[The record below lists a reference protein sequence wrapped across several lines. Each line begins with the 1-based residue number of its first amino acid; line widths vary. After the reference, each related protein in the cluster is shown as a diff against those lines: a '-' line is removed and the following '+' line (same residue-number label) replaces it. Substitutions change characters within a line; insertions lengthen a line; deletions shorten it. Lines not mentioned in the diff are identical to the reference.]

1 VDVKRVE
8 TSRDLK
14 RFIDFPYRLHRRDPI
29 WVPPLKH
36 DVRGLLSREKN
47 PFFDHAEA
55 DYFLAE
61 RNGTVEGRIAAI
73 SNKLHNETHDDN
85 IGFFGF
91 FECQDDPAIAQALFD
106 AAGEWLSARGHDVMR
121 GPASFSVNDECGL
134 LVEGF
139 DTPPTL
145 MSPHNPPYYATLIEG
160 AGFTTA
166 KNMLMYCKGVP
177 DGLTE
182 TPLPERLSRALKII
196 TNRQKITLRPLNMDD
211 FDNEIELV
219 KKVYNQAWEKNW
231 GFIPMTDEE
240 IDHLAQQFKPVI
252 VPDLVPFVEKDGEVI
267 GFGLAL
273 PDFNVV
279 FRSNRSGRMF
289 PTALKLLWQL
299 KTERIHRLRIL
310 LLGIVPE
317 FRGKGIDA
325 VLYHWIWTKGHEHK
339 MRWGEAGW
347 ILEDNAAMRQAA
359 AKVGFEP
366 YKTYSMYDR
375 AL

>member
-1 VDVKRVE
+1 VDIKRVE

-14 RFIDFPYRLHRRDPI
+14 RFIDFPYSLHRRDPV

-36 DVRGLLSREKN
+36 DVRGLLSKEKN

-61 RNGTVEGRIAAI
+61 RNGTVVGRIAAN
-73 SNKLHNETHDDN
+73 SNQLHNETHDDRV
-85 IGFFGF
+85 GFFGF
-91 FECQDDPAIAQALFD
+91 FECQDDPVVAQALFD
-106 AAGEWLSARGHDVMR
+106 AAGEWLSAHGHDVMR
-121 GPASFSVNDECGL
+121 GPASFSVTDECGL
-134 LVEGF
+134 LVQGF

-145 MSPHNPPYYATLIEG
+145 MSPHNPPYYVTLIEG
-160 AGFTTA
+160 AGFTKA

-177 DGLTE
+177 DGLTA

-196 TNRQKITLRPLNMDD
+196 TNRQKLTLRPLNMDD

-219 KKVYNQAWEKNW
+219 EKVYTQAWEKNW
-231 GFIPMTDEE
+231 GFIPMTDAE

-267 GFGLAL
+267 GFGFAL

-279 FRSNRSGRMF
+279 FQSNRSGRMF

-359 AKVGFEP
+359 SKVGFEP

>member
-1 VDVKRVE
+1 MDVKRVE

-14 RFIDFPYRLHRRDPI
+14 HFIDFPYRLHRRDPI

-73 SNKLHNETHDDN
+73 SNKLHNETHDDK

>member
-1 VDVKRVE
+1 MDVKRVE

-73 SNKLHNETHDDN
+73 SNKLHNETHDDK

-160 AGFTTA
+160 AGLTTA

>member
-1 VDVKRVE
+1 MDVKRVE

-14 RFIDFPYRLHRRDPI
+14 RFIDFPYSLHRRDPV

-61 RNGTVEGRIAAI
+61 RNGTVVGRIAAN
-73 SNKLHNETHDDN
+73 SNQLHNETHDDRV
-85 IGFFGF
+85 GFFGF
-91 FECQDDPAIAQALFD
+91 FECQDDPAVAQALFD
-106 AAGEWLSARGHDVMR
+106 AAGEWLSAHGHDVMR

-134 LVEGF
+134 LVQGF

-145 MSPHNPPYYATLIEG
+145 MSPHNPPYYVTLIEG
-160 AGFTTA
+160 AGFTKA
-166 KNMLMYCKGVP
+166 KNMLMYCKGAP

-196 TNRQKITLRPLNMDD
+196 TNRQKLTLRPLNMDD

-231 GFIPMTDEE
+231 GFIPMTNAE

-267 GFGLAL
+267 GFALAL

-279 FRSNRSGRMF
+279 FQSNRSGRMF

-299 KTERIHRLRIL
+299 KTQRIHRLRIL

-359 AKVGFEP
+359 SKVGFEP

>member
-14 RFIDFPYRLHRRDPI
+14 RFIDFPYRLHRRDSI

-36 DVRGLLSREKN
+36 DVRGLLSRDKN
-47 PFFDHAEA
+47 PFFAHAEA

-61 RNGTVEGRIAAI
+61 RNGTVVGRIAAI
-73 SNKLHNETHDDN
+73 SNKLHNETHDDRV
-85 IGFFGF
+85 GFFGF
-91 FECQDDPAIAQALFD
+91 FECQDDQAVADALFE

-160 AGFTTA
+160 AGFTKA

-177 DGLTE
+177 DGLTD
-182 TPLPERLSRALKII
+182 TPLPDRLSRALTII
-196 TNRQKITLRPLNMDD
+196 TNRQKLTLRPLNMDD

-219 KKVYNQAWEKNW
+219 KRLYNQAWEKNW
-231 GFIPMTDEE
+231 GFIPMTDAE
-240 IDHLAQQFKPVI
+240 IDHLAAQFKPVI
-252 VPDLVPFVEKDGEVI
+252 VPDLVPFVERDGEVI

-289 PTALKLLWQL
+289 PTALKLLWRL
-299 KTERIHRLRIL
+299 KTQRIHRLRIL

-317 FRGKGIDA
+317 YRGKGIDA

-359 AKVGFEP
+359 DKVGFEP